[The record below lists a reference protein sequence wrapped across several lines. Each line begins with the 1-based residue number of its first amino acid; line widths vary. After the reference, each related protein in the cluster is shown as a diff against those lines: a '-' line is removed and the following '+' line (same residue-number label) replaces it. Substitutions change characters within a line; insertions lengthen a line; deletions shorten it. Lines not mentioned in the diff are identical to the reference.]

1 MNRKKKGENME
12 KQKTGLLIVAV
23 SLLNSVV
30 FGQPGTA
37 SEPLRY
43 VGSESVNINYHDGR
57 LRPAVGVHSY
67 EVMHANRAHPELSDG
82 YGWTYHHQAYLVY
95 WNGKFYYEFLSCP
108 RDENRARGQTL
119 LVTSVDGMN
128 WSHPTVVFP
137 VQSLPGFGDLL
148 MHQRMGFHVAFNGRL
163 LVLAFYSKQ
172 GDPNNGTSGV
182 GRVVRE
188 IYADGT
194 LGPIYFIRYNT
205 HNGWNESNTFY
216 PLYTRSTDQGFKDAC
231 NALLANKL
239 VTQQWYEEDRSP
251 DGFYVLQASGGFKC
265 KAASF
270 WHRKDGTA
278 VGIWKDAY
286 AALSSNEGQSWSTPV
301 QLPTIP
307 ASGSK
312 YWGQRTEDG
321 RYAFVYNPQASSDD
335 DPYRY
340 PLVVITGDDGILF
353 DNMLTIQGEMPP
365 PRFGGGGKDT
375 GPQYVRGIAEWNG
388 PPPGND
394 LWVEYS
400 VNKEDMWVSRVPLPV
415 RYQVDERVKDDFENM
430 ATGGVVTDWNIYSTR
445 WAPVQVVNSGGGK
458 CLQLRDESPYDYA
471 KAVRVFPEASEEVT
485 VDFTVLAYQNNTGQ
499 LEIEVLDLQGRR
511 PVRLVFNTSGKIV
524 AQNGGSTVEVGTYQ
538 ADTWYTV
545 KIFADLATQKYDLS
559 IDNSKV
565 LTGASFAES
574 VSSVERLEFRTGRYR
589 LRDSVPRIP
598 DDDLPNPDNPV
609 PLAVFDIDN
618 VTTRDPYTL
627 DSADLN
633 EDGVVNFIDFAILL
647 ADTDIEL

>member
-1 MNRKKKGENME
+1 MRKV
-12 KQKTGLLIVAV
+12 LFV
-23 SLLNSVV
+23 SSIIFLVSVNSIAIA
-30 FGQPGTA
+30 QPGTA

-43 VGSESVNINYHDGR
+43 VGSESVDINYHDGR
-57 LRPAVGVHSY
+57 LRPAVGVQSY
-67 EVMHANRAHPELSDG
+67 EVMHSNRAHPELSDG
-82 YGWTYHHQAYLVY
+82 FGWTYHHQAYLVY
-95 WNGKFYYEFLSCP
+95 WNGKYYYEYLSCP
-108 RDENRARGQTL
+108 VGENRDGGRTS
-119 LVTSVDGMN
+119 LVMSVDGIH
-128 WSHPTVVFP
+128 WDFPREVFP
-137 VQSLPGFGDLL
+137 LQQISGDNLL
-148 MHQRMGFHVAFNGRL
+148 MHQRMGFHVAANGRL
-163 LVLAFYSKQ
+163 LVLAFYSQQ
-172 GDPNNGTSGV
+172 GDPNNGEDGV

-188 IYADGT
+188 IYADGS

-321 RYAFVYNPQASSDD
+321 RYAFVYNPQAGSDD

-340 PLVVITGDDGILF
+340 PLVVITSDDGVLF
-353 DNMLTIQGEMPP
+353 DNMLVINGEMPQ
-365 PRFGGGGKDT
+365 PRFSGRGKDT
-375 GPQYVRGIAEWNG
+375 GPQYVRGIEEWNG
-388 PPPGND
+388 DPPGNE

-400 VNKEDMWVSRVPLPV
+400 MHKEDMWVSRVPLPV
-415 RYQVDERVKDDFENM
+415 RYEVDERVKDNFENM
-430 ATGGVVTDWNIYSTR
+430 AAGGVVTDWNIYSPKR
-445 WAPVQVVNSGGGK
+445 APVKVVNSVGGK
-458 CLQLRDESPYDYA
+458 CLQLRDESRYDYA
-471 KAVRVFPEASEEVT
+471 KAVRVFPEAAEEVT
-485 VDFTVLAYQNNTGQ
+485 VDFTVLAYQNNTGEV
-499 LEIEVLDLQGRR
+499 EIEVLDVKGQR

-574 VSSVERLEFRTGRYR
+574 VTSVERLEFRTGRYR
-589 LRDSVPRIP
+589 LRDSVPRIL
-598 DDDLPNPDNPV
+598 DDDVSNPDNPV
-609 PLAVFDIDN
+609 ALAVFDIDN
-618 VTTRDPYTL
+618 VTTRDPSTL
-627 DSADLN
+627 NIADLN
-633 EDGVVNFIDFAILL
+633 EDGAVNFIDFAILL
-647 ADTDIEL
+647 ADTGIEL